1 MVISTTTSTW
11 SAASLRLSGA
21 MDKATLGKAA
31 KAVLQICLLYVRKKT
46 STTTPRPMCT
56 TNVESRLRTRQS
68 AISSAPSL
76 TLCGMTTGIPILR
89 VTRTV
94 RQLLLIHCEP
104 SLTFLQFSCAQSSAH
119 HQPARSKS
127 PRSPKRRERRQLV
140 SRQTLSCL
148 DVPCLAVTSRASV
161 SLDMLSW
168 FTVRKHLS
176 HPSIGNN
183 SLL

>member
-1 MVISTTTSTW
+1 MVIYTTTSTW

-21 MDKATLGKAA
+21 MDKATHGKAA
-31 KAVLQICLLYVRKKT
+31 KAVLQICLLYARRKT
-46 STTTPRPMCT
+46 STTTPQPMCT
-56 TNVESRLRTRQS
+56 INVGNRLRTRQS

-76 TLCGMTTGIPILR
+76 TLCGMTTGTPILR

-104 SLTFLQFSCAQSSAH
+104 SLTFLQFSCVLSSAH

-127 PRSPKRRERRQLV
+127 LRSPKRRERRQPV

-148 DVPCLAVTSRASV
+148 DVPCLVVTPGTSV

-168 FTVRKHLS
+168 LTFRNHFFQFLKR
-176 HPSIGNN
+176 
-183 SLL
+183 